1 MPSEEKGA
9 KVMKDT
15 KFGGRPAI
23 RKPKPGRRVH
33 LSLAVPQE
41 LKGKIEKAAHDRG
54 WSISVEA
61 SHRLERSFESEA
73 LLPQL
78 LELKYGSKL
87 AGLLLGL
94 GHAMQWAGHICLR
107 AIAAQEDSDD
117 WLDVPAAYDQAVLA
131 ASRVLEAGRLEVE
144 APKNEAPLQFLS
156 VAPIMPIGVVA
167 ANRVFSSIQGRG
179 ASQSEIVEGAQIR
192 ELLGSSASRF
202 KGEKK

>member
-1 MPSEEKGA
+1 MISDERGA

-23 RKPKPGRRVH
+23 RKPKPGHRVH

-78 LELKYGSKL
+78 LELKYGPKL
-87 AGLLLGL
+87 AGLLLALARAMLNVGQIVGL
-94 GHAMQWAGHICLR
+94 YANSTPEGSH
-107 AIAAQEDSDD
+107 D

-131 ASRVLEAGRLEVE
+131 ASRILEAGRLEGE
-144 APKNEAPLQFLS
+144 ASKKMNYIIGGTKIPL
-156 VAPIMPIGVVA
+156 GVVA
-167 ANRVFSSIQGRG
+167 ANRVFSSIKGG
-179 ASQSEIVEGAQIR
+179 GTSPSETAEGAQIR
-192 ELLGSSASRF
+192 ELLGSSAARF
-202 KGEKK
+202 KGGKK